1 MLNALEN
8 SQEEIVRLQEE
19 KINRVDKMVL
29 VGQIAAGIA
38 HQMKTPLAS
47 AMLRAEM
54 LMEDIKNKKL
64 SWRIKIYKSSITTV
78 QRNS

>member
-1 MLNALEN
+1 
-8 SQEEIVRLQEE
+8 
-19 KINRVDKMVL
+19 MVL

-54 LMEDIKNKKL
+54 LMEDTKNKVIL
-64 SWRIKIYKSSITTV
+64 E
-78 QRNS
+78 N